1 MEIILFL
8 LAITIFVSTGHADAN
23 CGNLLPGQSIYLDV
37 DCKTFL
43 ICVDGQLLPMKCRT
57 PLLYDAAAGVCI
69 RNGQCITSTGT
80 TPTTSPPTIIIPTAP
95 TVAPS
100 IPTAGTIGPTSQ
112 TAATPAIP
120 TAETVNPTALPTV
133 TPSIPT
139 AKTIGPISTSSPGIP
154 TAKTITPGIGTT
166 IAPPIPSAGTA
177 GPIVPSTPGSIQPS
191 DSPCKGMPSG
201 LYLNNPRSNTEFFVC
216 YEGNA
221 LVTQCP
227 LGTVFVFEAQMCE
240 KVNC

>member
-1 MEIILFL
+1 METVILFL

-69 RNGQCITSTGT
+69 RN
-80 TPTTSPPTIIIPTAP
+80 AP